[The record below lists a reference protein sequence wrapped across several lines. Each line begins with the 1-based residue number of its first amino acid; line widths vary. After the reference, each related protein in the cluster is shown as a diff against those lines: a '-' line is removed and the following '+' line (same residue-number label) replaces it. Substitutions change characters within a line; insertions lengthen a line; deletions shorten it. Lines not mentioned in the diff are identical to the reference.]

1 MESDNDPQAIS
12 AATDALCAMAGSI
25 TGVFVTSDQ
34 LAMGLMGALA
44 ERGISIPRDMSI
56 IGFDNIPV
64 SGQIYPPLTTIGQ
77 CLEQKAT
84 LAIEILQRQ
93 IECRDTPAEVRV
105 LDVELIERATVS
117 APRT

>member
-1 MESDNDPQAIS
+1 MLVGNIR
-12 AATDALCAMAGSI
+12 
-25 TGVFVTSDQ
+25 
-34 LAMGLMGALA
+34 LMK

-105 LDVELIERATVS
+105 LDVELIERSTVS

>member
-1 MESDNDPQAIS
+1 
-12 AATDALCAMAGSI
+12 MAGSI

-44 ERGISIPRDMSI
+44 ERGFSIPRDLSVV
-56 IGFDNIPV
+56 GFDNISV

-93 IECRDTPAEVRV
+93 IEGRDTPAEMRV
-105 LDVELIERATVS
+105 LDVELVERATVS